1 MGILS
6 NEDEGMKLIKLIIVK
21 SFRLIGIDWFFIKD
35 ILNVI
40 RGFRVVNREMRTPLE
55 SFHSMIN
62 LFCRT
67 RGRSNQI
74 IHKIVSLF
82 SSKVK
87 LDSIDGIVPIKSKLD
102 LKKVVKQLDEKG
114 YVVFE
119 NVLTEEVCDYLYK
132 FGTTTESS
140 ARPLYS
146 GRGQVAKNTIIDFN
160 NLIAIHYDFNEET
173 LINDPVIQ
181 SLMADKSLIA
191 IAQEYLN
198 CTPISNVTGMW
209 WQTDFEKTP
218 NDEAATM
225 WHFDMDHVRWIK
237 YFFYITDVNTNSG
250 PHCFVEGTHKPGKIP
265 KKLLKR
271 GYARITDEEIAEAYP
286 ENMVKEFIGKRGTL
300 IIEDTIGLHK
310 GKHVVDG
317 SRLLFQ
323 LTFSDHLFGGN
334 YPERKFRKFTDS
346 KVKEFI
352 FKNPKIFRKYLETSV
367 NQ

>member
-1 MGILS
+1 
-6 NEDEGMKLIKLIIVK
+6 MKLIKLIIVK
-21 SFRLIGIDWFFIKD
+21 AFRLIGIDWFFIKD
-35 ILNVI
+35 VLSVL
-40 RGFRVVNREMRTPLE
+40 RGFRVVNREMRTPIE

-67 RGRSNQI
+67 NGRSNQV
-74 IHKIVSLF
+74 IHKILTLF
-82 SSKVK
+82 SSKIK
-87 LDSIDGIVPIKSKLD
+87 FDDYNGIVPIKSKVK
-102 LKKVVKQLDEKG
+102 LKEIVKELDEKG
-114 YVVFE
+114 YVVYE
-119 NVLTEEVCDYLYK
+119 NVLSDEVLEYLYK
-132 FGTTTESS
+132 FGTTTQSS

-146 GRGQVAKNTIIDFN
+146 GKGLVAKNTVIDFN

-173 LINDPVIQ
+173 LINDPVVQ
-181 SLMADKSLIA
+181 SLMVDKSLIA

-265 KKLLKR
+265 KELLKR
-271 GYARITDEEIAEAYP
+271 GYARVTDEEIAETYP
-286 ENMVKEFIGKRGTL
+286 KEKVKEFVGKKGTL

-310 GKHVVDG
+310 GKHVIDG

-334 YPERKFRKFTDS
+334 YPERKITKFADP
-346 KVKEFI
+346 KIRDFVY
-352 FKNPKIFRKYLETSV
+352 KNPKIFKKYLVNSETK
-367 NQ
+367 